1 LATDRQTDEQMDSTD
16 ALSRSRCCERQLNK
30 RVPEAV
36 GVLSDGL
43 YHVFA
48 LTVDEHFERHVG
60 GMRGDVDFGDDF
72 VDGAVDAR
80 SATFAL
86 ARLKT

>member
-1 LATDRQTDEQMDSTD
+1 M
-16 ALSRSRCCERQLNK
+16 
-30 RVPEAV
+30 
-36 GVLSDGL
+36 LSDGL